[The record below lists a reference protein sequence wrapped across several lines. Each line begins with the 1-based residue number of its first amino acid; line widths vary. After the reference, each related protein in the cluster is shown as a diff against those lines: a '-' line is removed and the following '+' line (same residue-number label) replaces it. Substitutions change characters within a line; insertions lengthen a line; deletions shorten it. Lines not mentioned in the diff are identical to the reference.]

1 MNQEFGEEEEVGLS
15 YYGRGQILL
24 IRLLRVGGIE
34 STSNDFGGGAVL
46 RAARGEDP
54 HPRPLSRKGRGGSN
68 GHAARCVVPA
78 ANAVELAQIDRQ
90 NETTHRMPP

>member
-1 MNQEFGEEEEVGLS
+1 MNREFGEEEEVGLS

-54 HPRPLSRKGRGGSN
+54 HPRPLSRKAGRGEKETGRPGVLRRS
-68 GHAARCVVPA
+68 AAVVRSA
-78 ANAVELAQIDRQ
+78 AGRRHTGLA
-90 NETTHRMPP
+90 N